1 MHVNSTCGKMF
12 TQNSHLKL
20 HERIHT
26 GVKPYA
32 CSTCGKMFT
41 RNSDLERH
49 ERIHTGVKSHACSI
63 CGNMGICLHN
73 IPFLG
78 FLEGTHTGVKPYAC
92 STCGNM
98 FTRASTLKIHERIHP
113 RATP

>member
-1 MHVNSTCGKMF
+1 MHVNSTCEKMF

-63 CGNMGICLHN
+63 CGNMGICSHN

-78 FLEGTHTGVKPYAC
+78 FTRGLTRMLSHTHVLRVEIC
-92 STCGNM
+92 SQE
-98 FTRASTLKIHERIHP
+98 LP
-113 RATP
+113 L